1 MVVSD
6 SCLFPPSNM
15 KVRITNSEGTDYIVD
30 LHPDWT
36 VDKVKIMS
44 LGHFY
49 SSSESMKSSLYHKL
63 VLVRS
68 GKLLEE
74 ETTLVHAGIKD
85 NGENHFFKLVLLLN
99 LRLLIFCCRPNV

>member
-85 NGENHFFKLVLLLN
+85 NGEHLFF
-99 LRLLIFCCRPNV
+99 